1 MKIYREIFV
10 AFCLILNIS
19 YLRGQCSDQEISFQ
33 PGEKL
38 TYEVAYNWGVIWVD
52 AGEVYFKTD
61 TSILNNKAVYGFEA
75 FGTSYQY
82 YDWIYKVRE
91 FYQSKLD
98 TNSFQPL
105 WFQRKTYEGGYEVFN
120 QYDYNTEHR
129 QIISQVKHS
138 GKSVTIDTLLLDSCR
153 FDVLSAVYF
162 ARNINYNRFSPG
174 DKIPVRF
181 IIENEFYELYIRYL
195 GKEIIHNRSGRKYRC
210 HKMSALLVEGTIFK
224 GGEDLVV
231 WVTDDQNK
239 IPIMAEAKILI
250 GSVKAYLSGYEGL
263 KYKMEAEVQDT
274 R

>member
-1 MKIYREIFV
+1 MKIYGKIFV
-10 AFCLILNIS
+10 AFYLILNIS
-19 YLRGQCSDQEISFQ
+19 FLIGQCSDQEIPFQ

-38 TYEVAYNWGVIWVD
+38 TYEVAYNWGIIWVN

-61 TSILNNKAVYGFEA
+61 TSIFNHRAVYDFEA

-91 FYQSKLD
+91 LYQSKLD
-98 TNSFQPL
+98 ANSFEPL

-120 QYDYNTEHR
+120 QYDYNTEDR
-129 QIISQVKHS
+129 CIISQVKHS
-138 GKSVTIDTLLLDSCR
+138 GMPLKIDTLPLDTCR
-153 FDVLSAVYF
+153 FDVLSAVYI
-162 ARNINYNRFSPG
+162 ARNINYNHYSPG
-174 DKIPVRF
+174 DKIPARF

-195 GKEIIHNRSGRKYRC
+195 GKEIIQNRSGRKYRC

-224 GGEDLVV
+224 GGEELVV

-250 GSVKAYLSGYEGL
+250 GSVKAYLTSYEGL